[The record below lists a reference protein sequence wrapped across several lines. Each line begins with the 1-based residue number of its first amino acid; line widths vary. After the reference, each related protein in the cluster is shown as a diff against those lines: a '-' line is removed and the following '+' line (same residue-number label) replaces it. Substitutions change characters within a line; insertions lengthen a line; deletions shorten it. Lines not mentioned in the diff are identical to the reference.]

1 MDGNVTIKIMPR
13 RAPCK
18 CITPWLRV
26 LAAAVFLVSTAIS
39 VTLEAAAQAY
49 PTRTVKLIEN
59 VGPGGTFDIFGRAL
73 ASELQKRM
81 GQAFIM
87 EPRPGGNFM
96 LAGRA
101 CAEAPSDGY
110 TLCALSGETLVY
122 SDFLY
127 KNVGYDA
134 KRDFT
139 PVTNL
144 FFNTQVLVAH
154 KSLGIKSLAELP
166 TVAKAK
172 PLAFVTPAVAQR
184 LFLQRFN
191 KQHGIDIVNVPFRGG
206 GEALTGILNG
216 TTQIAFFGGAN
227 FAPLIAEGTLVGLAV
242 DGQKRSPLFPEV
254 PTLIELG
261 YTERLNRNYFGIVA
275 PGATPKAI
283 IAQMNRAIVE
293 ILETPEFRQKHLI
306 DRALEPIGDSPED
319 FARFLEVDREE
330 FRKVTREADIAP
342 Q

>member
-1 MDGNVTIKIMPR
+1 MLQHIGTKYGIS
-13 RAPCK
+13 
-18 CITPWLRV
+18 WLRIS
-26 LAAAVFLVSTAIS
+26 AALLSLVSWTVLLQPKAG
-39 VTLEAAAQAY
+39 AQNY
-49 PTRTVKLIEN
+49 PTRTVKFIEN
-59 VGPGGTFDIFGRAL
+59 VGPGGTFDIFLRAL
-73 ASELQKRM
+73 ANELQKRM
-81 GQAFIM
+81 GQPFII

-101 CAEAPSDGY
+101 CAEAPPDGY

-122 SDFLY
+122 ADLLY

-134 KRDFT
+134 KRDLA

-154 KSLGIKSLAELP
+154 ESLGIKSLKELP
-166 TVAKAK
+166 AVAKAK

-184 LFLQRFN
+184 LFIQRFN
-191 KQHGIDIVNVPFRGG
+191 KQHDIDIVNVPFRGG

-216 TTQIAFFGGAN
+216 STQIAFFGGAN
-227 FAPLIAEGTLVGLAV
+227 FAPLIAEGKLIGLAV
-242 DGQKRSPLFPEV
+242 DGQKRSPLFPQV

-261 YTERLNRNYFGIVA
+261 YTERLNRNYFGVVA
-275 PGATPKAI
+275 PGATPKPLV
-283 IAQMNRAIVE
+283 AQINRAIVE
-293 ILETPEFRQKHLI
+293 ILATPEFRQKHLI

-319 FARFLEVDREE
+319 FARFLEADREE
-330 FRKVTREADIAP
+330 FRKVTAEAKIEP